1 VDQWQLRITLMSSTL
16 IWVSKVKLLQ
26 KLKMKNIGFIGIGLM
41 GFPMAK
47 NLLKSGY
54 NLKVYNRSQ
63 DKADRLKEF
72 GAEISVSI
80 KDVVK
85 NSDVII
91 TMLTDDNAVEKVMGS
106 DEFISN
112 IKEGATVIDMSSVNP
127 VLTIKY
133 SKKLKE
139 KKINYLD
146 APVSGGTIG
155 AEEATLAIMIG
166 GDEETFK
173 NCYELLKK
181 MGNPTLVGPVSS
193 GQISKLANQIIVGV
207 TIGAVAEAVTL
218 CEKSG
223 TNPNKMIEALS
234 GGWADSKIL
243 QTHGKRMIDKDFTP
257 KGKTT
262 TQLKDMT
269 NIINAGKAVETHLP
283 ISSLVK
289 EMYKDLVT
297 DGHGNTD
304 HSSLYNAIEKINK
317 K

>member
-1 VDQWQLRITLMSSTL
+1 
-16 IWVSKVKLLQ
+16 
-26 KLKMKNIGFIGIGLM
+26 MKNIGFIGIGLM

-47 NLLKSGY
+47 NLLKSDY
-54 NLKVYNRSQ
+54 NLKAYNRSQ

-72 GAEISVSI
+72 GAEISLSI
-80 KDVVK
+80 KDVVS
-85 NSDVII
+85 NADVVI
-91 TMLTDDNAVEKVMGS
+91 TMLTDDAAVEKVMGS

-112 IKEGATVIDMSSVNP
+112 IKESATVIDMSSVNP
-127 VLTIKY
+127 VITKKY
-133 SKKLKE
+133 AEILKE
-139 KKINYLD
+139 KNINYLD

-155 AEEATLAIMIG
+155 AEEASLAIMVG
-166 GDEETFK
+166 GNEKTFK
-173 NCYELLKK
+173 ECYDLLKIL
-181 MGNPTLVGPVSS
+181 GNPTLVGPVTS

-223 TNPNKMIEALS
+223 TNPSKMIEALS

-243 QTHGKRMIDKDFTP
+243 QTHGKRMIGKNFSP

-269 NIINAGKAVETHLP
+269 NIINAGKAVDTHLP
-283 ISSLVK
+283 ISSLIK
-289 EMYKDLVT
+289 EMYKDLVA

>member
-1 VDQWQLRITLMSSTL
+1 VQ
-16 IWVSKVKLLQ
+16 
-26 KLKMKNIGFIGIGLM
+26 IGFIGIGLM

-54 NLKVYNRSQ
+54 NLKAFNRSQ
-63 DKADRLKEF
+63 DKAERLKEF
-72 GAEISVSI
+72 GAAISTSI
-80 KDVVK
+80 KEVVT

-91 TMLTDDNAVEKVMGS
+91 TMLTDDTAVDKVMAS
-106 DEFISN
+106 EEFVEN
-112 IKEGATVIDMSSVNP
+112 IKTNATVIDMSSVNP

-133 SKKLKE
+133 SKILKD
-139 KKINYLD
+139 KNINYLD

-155 AEEATLAIMIG
+155 AEDATLAIMVG

-223 TNPNKMIEALS
+223 TNPSKMIEALS

-243 QTHGKRMIDKDFTP
+243 QTHGKRMINKDFSP

-269 NIINAGKAVETHLP
+269 NIINAGKAVQTHLP
-283 ISSLVK
+283 ISSLIK
-289 EMYKDLVT
+289 EMYKDLVA

>member
-1 VDQWQLRITLMSSTL
+1 M
-16 IWVSKVKLLQ
+16 
-26 KLKMKNIGFIGIGLM
+26 NIGFIGIGLM

-54 NLKVYNRSQ
+54 NLKAYNRSQ

-72 GAEISVSI
+72 GAEISLSV
-80 KDVVK
+80 KDVVT
-85 NSDVII
+85 NADVVI
-91 TMLTDDNAVEKVMGS
+91 TMLTDDAAVEKVMSS

-127 VLTIKY
+127 VITKKY
-133 SKKLKE
+133 AGIFKKKN
-139 KKINYLD
+139 INYLD

-155 AEEATLAIMIG
+155 AEEASLAIMVG
-166 GDEETFK
+166 GNEKTFK
-173 NCYELLKK
+173 QCFDLLKIL
-181 MGNPTLVGPVSS
+181 GNPTLVGPVTS

-243 QTHGKRMIDKDFTP
+243 QTHGKRMISKDFSP

-283 ISSLVK
+283 ISSLIK
-289 EMYKDLVT
+289 EMYKDLVA

>member
-1 VDQWQLRITLMSSTL
+1 MQ
-16 IWVSKVKLLQ
+16 
-26 KLKMKNIGFIGIGLM
+26 IGFIGIGLM

-54 NLKVYNRSQ
+54 KLKAFNRSQ
-63 DKADRLKEF
+63 DKAERLKEF
-72 GAEISVSI
+72 GAELSTSI
-80 KDVVK
+80 KDAVT

-91 TMLTDDNAVEKVMGS
+91 TMLTDDAAVEKVIGS
-106 DEFISN
+106 DEFIKN
-112 IKEGATVIDMSSVNP
+112 IKPNATVIDMSSINP
-127 VLTIKY
+127 VL
-133 SKKLKE
+133 SKKYAEILKE

-155 AEEATLAIMIG
+155 AEEASLAIMVG
-166 GDEETFK
+166 GDEKTFK
-173 NCYELLKK
+173 KCYDLLKIL
-181 MGNPTLVGPVSS
+181 GNPTLVGPVSS

-223 TNPNKMIEALS
+223 TNPSKMIEALS

-243 QTHGKRMIDKDFTP
+243 QTHGKRMINKDFSP

-283 ISSLVK
+283 ISSLIK
-289 EMYKDLVT
+289 EMYKDLVA

>member
-1 VDQWQLRITLMSSTL
+1 
-16 IWVSKVKLLQ
+16 
-26 KLKMKNIGFIGIGLM
+26 MKSIGFIGIGLM

-54 NLKVYNRSQ
+54 NLKAYNRSQ
-63 DKADRLKEF
+63 DKADRLKEY
-72 GAEISVSI
+72 GAEISLSI
-80 KDVVK
+80 KDVVT
-85 NSDVII
+85 NADVVI
-91 TMLTDDNAVEKVMGS
+91 TMLTDDAAVEKVMSS

-155 AEEATLAIMIG
+155 AEEASLAIMVG
-166 GDEETFK
+166 GNEETFK

-207 TIGAVAEAVTL
+207 TIGAVAEAITL

-269 NIINAGKAVETHLP
+269 NIVNAGKAVETHLP
-283 ISSLVK
+283 ISSLIK
-289 EMYKDLVT
+289 EMYKDLVA

>member
-1 VDQWQLRITLMSSTL
+1 
-16 IWVSKVKLLQ
+16 
-26 KLKMKNIGFIGIGLM
+26 MKNIGFIGIGLM

-54 NLKVYNRSQ
+54 DIKAYNRSQ

-72 GAEISVSI
+72 GAEISTSI
-80 KDVVK
+80 KDVVT
-85 NSDVII
+85 NSDVVI
-91 TMLTDDNAVEKVMGS
+91 TMLTDDAAVEKVMGS

-112 IKEGATVIDMSSVNP
+112 IKERATVIDMSSVNP
-127 VLTIKY
+127 IITKKY
-133 SKKLKE
+133 AEILKKKN
-139 KKINYLD
+139 INYLD

-155 AEEATLAIMIG
+155 AEEASLAIMVG
-166 GDEETFK
+166 GDEKIFQE
-173 NCYELLKK
+173 CYDLLKIL
-181 MGNPTLVGPVSS
+181 GNPTLVGPVTS

-207 TIGAVAEAVTL
+207 TIGAVAEAITL

-223 TNPNKMIEALS
+223 TNPSKMIEALS

-243 QTHGKRMIDKDFTP
+243 QTHGKRMIDKDFSP

-283 ISSLVK
+283 ISSLIK
-289 EMYKDLVT
+289 EMYKDLVAN
-297 DGHGNTD
+297 GHGNTD

>member
-1 VDQWQLRITLMSSTL
+1 
-16 IWVSKVKLLQ
+16 
-26 KLKMKNIGFIGIGLM
+26 MKNIGFIGIGLM

-54 NLKVYNRSQ
+54 NLKAYNRSQ

-72 GAEISVSI
+72 GADISTSI
-80 KDVVK
+80 KEVVT
-85 NSDVII
+85 NSDVVI
-91 TMLTDDNAVEKVMGS
+91 TMLTDDASVEKVMGS
-106 DEFISN
+106 DDFIPN

-127 VLTIKY
+127 VITKKY
-133 SKKLKE
+133 AEILNE
-139 KKINYLD
+139 KNINYLD

-155 AEEATLAIMIG
+155 AEEGSLAIMVG
-166 GDEETFK
+166 GDEKTFK
-173 NCYELLKK
+173 ECYALLKIL
-181 MGNPTLVGPVSS
+181 GNPTLVGPVTS

-223 TNPNKMIEALS
+223 TNPSKMIEALS

-243 QTHGKRMIDKDFTP
+243 QTHGKRMISKDFSP

-269 NIINAGKAVETHLP
+269 NIINAGKAVDTHLP
-283 ISSLVK
+283 ISSLIK
-289 EMYKDLVT
+289 EMYKDLVA

-304 HSSLYNAIEKINK
+304 HSSLYSAIEKINK

>member
-1 VDQWQLRITLMSSTL
+1 
-16 IWVSKVKLLQ
+16 
-26 KLKMKNIGFIGIGLM
+26 MKNIGFIGIGLM

-54 NLKVYNRSQ
+54 NLKAHNRSQ

-72 GAEISVSI
+72 GAEISLSV
-80 KDVVK
+80 KDVVT
-85 NSDVII
+85 NADVVI
-91 TMLTDDNAVEKVMGS
+91 TMLTDDAAVEKVMSS

-133 SKKLKE
+133 LKKLKE

-155 AEEATLAIMIG
+155 AEEATLAIMVG

-207 TIGAVAEAVTL
+207 TIGAVAEAITL

-269 NIINAGKAVETHLP
+269 NIVNAGKAVETHLP
-283 ISSLVK
+283 ISSLIK
-289 EMYKDLVT
+289 EMYKDLVA

>member
-1 VDQWQLRITLMSSTL
+1 
-16 IWVSKVKLLQ
+16 
-26 KLKMKNIGFIGIGLM
+26 MKNIGFIGIGLM

-54 NLKVYNRSQ
+54 NLKAYNRSQ

-72 GAEISVSI
+72 GAEISTSI
-80 KDVVK
+80 KDVVT
-85 NSDVII
+85 NSDVVIA
-91 TMLTDDNAVEKVMGS
+91 MLTDDAAVEKVMGS

-112 IKEGATVIDMSSVNP
+112 IKESATVIDMSSVNP
-127 VLTIKY
+127 VITKKY
-133 SKKLKE
+133 AEILKE
-139 KKINYLD
+139 KNINYLD

-155 AEEATLAIMIG
+155 AEEASLAIMVG
-166 GDEETFK
+166 GDKKTFK
-173 NCYELLKK
+173 ECYDLLKIL
-181 MGNPTLVGPVSS
+181 GNPTLVGPVTS

-223 TNPNKMIEALS
+223 TNPSKMIEALS

-243 QTHGKRMIDKDFTP
+243 QTHGKRMINKDFTP

-269 NIINAGKAVETHLP
+269 NIVNAGKAAETHLP
-283 ISSLVK
+283 ISSLIK
-289 EMYKDLVT
+289 EMYKDLVA
-297 DGHGNTD
+297 DGQGNTD
-304 HSSLYNAIEKINK
+304 HSSLYKAIEKINK

>member
-1 VDQWQLRITLMSSTL
+1 
-16 IWVSKVKLLQ
+16 
-26 KLKMKNIGFIGIGLM
+26 M

-54 NLKVYNRSQ
+54 NLKAYNRSQ

-72 GAEISVSI
+72 GAEISLSV
-80 KDVVK
+80 KDVVT
-85 NSDVII
+85 NADVVI
-91 TMLTDDNAVEKVMGS
+91 TMLTDDAAVEKVMSS
-106 DEFISN
+106 DEFLSN

-155 AEEATLAIMIG
+155 AEEATLAIMVG
-166 GDEETFK
+166 GNEETFK

-207 TIGAVAEAVTL
+207 TIGAVAEAITL

-269 NIINAGKAVETHLP
+269 NIVNAGKAVETHLP
-283 ISSLVK
+283 ISSLIK
-289 EMYKDLVT
+289 EMYKDLVA

-304 HSSLYNAIEKINK
+304 HSSLYIAIEKINK

>member
-1 VDQWQLRITLMSSTL
+1 MQ
-16 IWVSKVKLLQ
+16 
-26 KLKMKNIGFIGIGLM
+26 IGFIGVGLM

-54 NLKVYNRSQ
+54 QLKAFNRSQ
-63 DKADRLKEF
+63 DKAERLKEF

-80 KDVVK
+80 KDVVT
-85 NSDVII
+85 NSDIII
-91 TMLTDDNAVEKVMGS
+91 TMLTDDNAVEKVMDS
-106 DEFISN
+106 DEFIFN
-112 IKEGATVIDMSSVNP
+112 IKKGATVIDMSSVNP
-127 VLTIKY
+127 VLAIKY

-166 GDEETFK
+166 GDEETFR
-173 NCYELLKK
+173 NCYELLKI
-181 MGNPTLVGPVSS
+181 MGNPTLVGPISS

-223 TNPNKMIEALS
+223 TNPSKMIEALS

-243 QTHGKRMIDKDFTP
+243 QTHGKRMISKDFSP

-283 ISSLVK
+283 ISSLIK
-289 EMYKDLVT
+289 EMYKDLVA

>member
-1 VDQWQLRITLMSSTL
+1 
-16 IWVSKVKLLQ
+16 
-26 KLKMKNIGFIGIGLM
+26 M

-47 NLLKSGY
+47 NLLKSDY
-54 NLKVYNRSQ
+54 RLKAFNRSQ

-72 GAEISVSI
+72 GAEISLSI
-80 KDVVK
+80 KEVVT
-85 NSDVII
+85 NSDAII
-91 TMLTDDNAVEKVMGS
+91 TMLTDDSAVEKVMGS

-127 VLTIKY
+127 VITKKY
-133 SKKLKE
+133 AEILKQ
-139 KKINYLD
+139 KNINYLD

-155 AEEATLAIMIG
+155 AEEATLAIMVG

-283 ISSLVK
+283 ISSLIK
-289 EMYKDLVT
+289 EMYNDLVA

>member
-1 VDQWQLRITLMSSTL
+1 
-16 IWVSKVKLLQ
+16 
-26 KLKMKNIGFIGIGLM
+26 MKNIGFIGIGLM

-47 NLLKSGY
+47 NLLKSNY
-54 NLKVYNRSQ
+54 NLKAYNRSQ
-63 DKADRLKEF
+63 DKAARLKEF
-72 GAEISVSI
+72 GAEISTSI
-80 KDVVK
+80 KEVVT
-85 NSDVII
+85 NSDVVI
-91 TMLTDDNAVEKVMGS
+91 TMLTDDAAVEKVMGS

-112 IKEGATVIDMSSVNP
+112 IKESATVIDMSSVNP
-127 VLTIKY
+127 VITKKY
-133 SKKLKE
+133 AEILKE
-139 KKINYLD
+139 KNINYLD

-155 AEEATLAIMIG
+155 AEEASLAIMVG
-166 GDEETFK
+166 GNEKTF
-173 NCYELLKK
+173 NECYDLLKIL
-181 MGNPTLVGPVSS
+181 GNPTLVGPVTS

-243 QTHGKRMIDKDFTP
+243 QTHGKRMISKDFSP

-262 TQLKDMT
+262 TQLKDMI

-283 ISSLVK
+283 ISSLIK
-289 EMYKDLVT
+289 EMYKDLVA

-304 HSSLYNAIEKINK
+304 HSSLYNAIEKVNK

>member
-1 VDQWQLRITLMSSTL
+1 
-16 IWVSKVKLLQ
+16 
-26 KLKMKNIGFIGIGLM
+26 MKNIGFIGIGLM

-54 NLKVYNRSQ
+54 KLKAFNRSQ
-63 DKADRLKEF
+63 DKAEKLKEF
-72 GAEISVSI
+72 GAKISTSI
-80 KDVVK
+80 KDVVT

-91 TMLTDDNAVEKVMGS
+91 TMLTDDAAVEKVMGS

-112 IKEGATVIDMSSVNP
+112 IKESATVIDMSSVNP
-127 VLTIKY
+127 VITKKY
-133 SKKLKE
+133 AEILKE
-139 KKINYLD
+139 KNINYLD

-155 AEEATLAIMIG
+155 AEEASLAIMVG
-166 GDEETFK
+166 GDEKTFK
-173 NCYELLKK
+173 KCYDLLKIL
-181 MGNPTLVGPVSS
+181 GNPTLVGPVSS

-223 TNPNKMIEALS
+223 TNPSKMIEALS

-243 QTHGKRMIDKDFTP
+243 QTHGKRMINKDFTP

-269 NIINAGKAVETHLP
+269 NIINAGKAAETHLP

-289 EMYKDLVT
+289 KMYKDLVA
-297 DGHGNTD
+297 DGQGNTD
-304 HSSLYNAIEKINK
+304 HSSLYKAIEKINK

>member
-1 VDQWQLRITLMSSTL
+1 M
-16 IWVSKVKLLQ
+16 
-26 KLKMKNIGFIGIGLM
+26 MNIGFIGIGLM
-41 GFPMAK
+41 GFPMSK
-47 NLLKSGY
+47 NLIKSGY
-54 NLKVYNRSQ
+54 NLKAYNRSQ

-72 GAEISVSI
+72 GAEISLSI
-80 KDVVK
+80 KEVVTNVDVV
-85 NSDVII
+85 I
-91 TMLTDDNAVEKVMGS
+91 TMLTDDAAVEKVMSS

-112 IKEGATVIDMSSVNP
+112 IKKGATVIDMSSVNP
-127 VLTIKY
+127 VITKKY
-133 SKKLKE
+133 ADILKE
-139 KKINYLD
+139 KNINYLD

-155 AEEATLAIMIG
+155 AEEASLAIMVG
-166 GDEETFK
+166 GDEKTFK
-173 NCYELLKK
+173 QCYDLLKIL
-181 MGNPTLVGPVSS
+181 GNPTLVGPVTS

-243 QTHGKRMIDKDFTP
+243 QTHGKRMISKDFSP

-283 ISSLVK
+283 ISSLIK
-289 EMYKDLVT
+289 EMYKDLVA

-304 HSSLYNAIEKINK
+304 HSSLYNVIEKINK